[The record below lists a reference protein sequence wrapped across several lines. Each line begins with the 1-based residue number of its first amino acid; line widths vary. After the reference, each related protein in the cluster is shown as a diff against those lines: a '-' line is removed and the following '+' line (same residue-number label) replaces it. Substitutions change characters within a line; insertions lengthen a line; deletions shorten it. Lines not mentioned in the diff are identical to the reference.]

1 MKILH
6 VIGESKWSGG
16 AIVVSSLIR
25 MAIERRWSVDILTTD
40 SSCQQAMQRL
50 GAGIVPLDVIWRS
63 IRPLR
68 DFAGLV
74 RLWRFLRAHPYDV
87 VHTHTSKGGFVGRIA
102 ARLAGVPV
110 VLHTVHGF
118 AFHEATPWQQTAFY
132 TLLERIA
139 AWFCDAIVT
148 VSHYHRDWALR
159 LGIAAP
165 RKLHAIPNGID
176 EARVATAS
184 PPDSLRRRI
193 GAGADCLV
201 VVTHGRLAA
210 GKGLEYLLAAIP
222 RVQQS
227 IDRPCK
233 FVLVGDGPLCE
244 ELEWLTWRLG
254 VSDWVVFDGF
264 RPDIGEVLA
273 GADIVALPT
282 LREGLSISLLEAMA
296 LGKPIVTTS
305 IGSNL
310 EATAAGEC
318 ALTVRT
324 QDADVLAEAI
334 EQLSRDPARAQTLGA
349 AAKARF
355 EATYRQTQMVEAYAN
370 LYQELV
376 RKKMPAAIRTNP
388 QLAHDGQR
396 HP

>member
-25 MAIERRWSVDILTTD
+25 MAVERRWSVDILTTD
-40 SSCQQAMQRL
+40 PSCQQAMQEL
-50 GAGIVPLDVIWRS
+50 GAGIIPLDVIWRN

-68 DFAGLV
+68 DLAGLA
-74 RLWRFLRAHPYDV
+74 RLWRFLRARPYDV

-118 AFHEATPWQQTAFY
+118 AFHEATAWQQTAFY

-165 RKLHAIPNGID
+165 RKLRAIPNGID
-176 EARVATAS
+176 ETRVATAS
-184 PPDSLRRRI
+184 PPSSLRDRI
-193 GAGADCLV
+193 GAGPDCLV

-227 IDRPCK
+227 IDRSCK
-233 FVLVGDGPLCE
+233 FVLVGDGPLRE
-244 ELEWLTWRLG
+244 ELEWLTWRLA
-254 VSDWVVFDGF
+254 VSEWVVFDGF

-324 QDADVLAEAI
+324 QDADGLAEAI
-334 EQLSRDPARAQTLGA
+334 EQLSRDPARAQALGA

-355 EATYRQTQMVEAYAN
+355 ESTYRQTQMVEAYAN

-376 RKKMPAAIRTNP
+376 RKKMPAAIRAEP